1 MEMLGVSHWAIEDI
15 AFIRTLPN
23 ITILSAADCLQA
35 IKMIIAAD
43 QINGPVY
50 IRLSGN
56 QNVPIV
62 YEEDFDY
69 QIGKAIKVRDGNNVA
84 IIATGLM
91 VYESCCAADILLQ
104 DGINCC
110 VIDMHTIKPLE
121 IEVIDDVFDQF
132 ELVITIEEHSVIGGL
147 GAAISEYNA
156 SKRIKAKQV
165 IIGASNQY
173 LKLGTQRYIWEQY
186 GLTAEKIAER
196 IKQELNK

>member
-69 QIGKAIKVRDGNNVA
+69 QIGKAIKVRDGN
-84 IIATGLM
+84 
-91 VYESCCAADILLQ
+91 
-104 DGINCC
+104 CC
-110 VIDMHTIKPLE
+110 VIDMHTIKPLD